1 MGLSYL
7 WSYIYYLTAA
17 RSEYYVHS
25 PFVYT
30 LMTECLCKKRRFPP
44 ENRDRLLKRLSDYLS
59 ATEPGLDI
67 LRIAPDDPVKNI
79 PAAALT
85 AENTM
90 LFIDRPH
97 KGAQREAQWNNLCR
111 DPDITLTIDLFRVG
125 LVFSRREMRK
135 EHFCLRYF

>member
-7 WSYIYYLTAA
+7 WSYMYYLTAA
-17 RSEYYVHS
+17 RSEYFVHS

-30 LMTECLCKKRRFPP
+30 LMTECLRKKRRFFP

-67 LRIAPDDPVKNI
+67 LRIAPDVPVKNI

-85 AENTM
+85 AENTG
-90 LFIDRPH
+90 LT
-97 KGAQREAQWNNLCR
+97 KGHSAKPNGTTSAEIR
-111 DPDITLTIDLFRVG
+111 T
-125 LVFSRREMRK
+125 SS
-135 EHFCLRYF
+135 

>member
-1 MGLSYL
+1 M
-7 WSYIYYLTAA
+7 YYLTAA
-17 RSEYYVHS
+17 RSEYFVHS

-30 LMTECLCKKRRFPP
+30 LMTECLHKKRRFFP
-44 ENRDRLLKRLSDYLS
+44 ENRDRLLKSLSDYLS

-67 LRIAPDDPVKNI
+67 LRIAPDVPVKNI

-97 KGAQREAQWNNLCR
+97 KGTQREAQWNDLCR
-111 DPDITLTIDLFRVG
+111 NPDIILTIDLFRVG
-125 LVFSRREMRK
+125 LVFPRREMRK